1 MSILVIGS
9 LIIDNTLYVSD
20 LPSRGETAI
29 ATSALT
35 SFGGKGAN
43 QALAA
48 SAAGGEVHLLCC
60 VGNDSA
66 GQDYREYL
74 SGNGFDP
81 SLIITDDQFQT
92 GSAFLGVEQSG
103 ENSIIV
109 NPGSNHALRPEHLD
123 ENIQLFEQ
131 SDMLLLQLELPL
143 DTIRHACQMAR
154 EHDVSI
160 LINPSPWS
168 ESFNT
173 VDFPCDILVMNE
185 HEAACFTGEK
195 PFRITRELLHDHHL
209 ETVIV
214 TQGVGPTLQDL
225 EFRAFDIELEEG
237 RRGNSVARCHFVQ
250 RNSGNLEGALHGE
263 QVRVGKTLAHAGIVF
278 EQRSANGCSRNEQRA
293 VLGASS
299 QRVGEVREGA
309 PRPRIHP
316 LQALELLVI
325 GLEPPGFHRPRH
337 GMKVRLDSTSG
348 AHVHGGDGHLLE
360 ERPKKRRTKEIEHA
374 VV

>member
-66 GQDYREYL
+66 GKDYREYL
-74 SGNGFDP
+74 SGNGFDT
-81 SLIITDDQFQT
+81 SLIITDDQLQT

-109 NPGSNHALRPEHLD
+109 NPGSNHALRPGHLD

-214 TQGVGPTLQDL
+214 TQGVGPTLWLTASQDVQEL
-225 EFRAFDIELEEG
+225 KPPAVTPVDTVGAGDAFT
-237 RRGNSVARCHFVQ
+237 
-250 RNSGNLEGALHGE
+250 GALAVALVEGKSIAGA
-263 QVRVGKTLAHAGIVF
+263 VRFANAAGALCVT
-278 EQRSANGCSRNEQRA
+278 
-293 VLGASS
+293 
-299 QRVGEVREGA
+299 REGA
-309 PRPRIHP
+309 
-316 LQALELLVI
+316 Q
-325 GLEPPGFHRPRH
+325 
-337 GMKVRLDSTSG
+337 G
-348 AHVHGGDGHLLE
+348 AVAGRE
-360 ERPKKRRTKEIEHA
+360 EIEDC
-374 VV
+374 VSLQSS